1 MRFPLPVKSLCSN
14 MNLGVS
20 AVLPSSA
27 HLTARA
33 LSRSDHGLE
42 ADIVMATAIGV
53 MINGVDGDEKR
64 TSD

>member
-20 AVLPSSA
+20 AAHPSSA

-33 LSRSDHGLE
+33 LSRSDQGLE
-42 ADIVMATAIGV
+42 VDIAMATALGV
-53 MINGVDGDEKR
+53 MVNGVDGDEKR